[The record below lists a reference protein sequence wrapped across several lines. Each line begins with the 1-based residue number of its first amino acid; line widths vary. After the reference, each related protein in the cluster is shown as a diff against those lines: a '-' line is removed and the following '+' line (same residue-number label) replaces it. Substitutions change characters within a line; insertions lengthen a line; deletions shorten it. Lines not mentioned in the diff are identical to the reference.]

1 MYIRV
6 MNTSRTLIHEQ
17 INVAIGSIRG
27 QALRTTLTVGIIGI
41 GIMALI
47 AMVTATESLKENIRV
62 EFSSL
67 GTDYF
72 TINPK
77 RNSGFFRGQRPAPS
91 KPITFRQAIQ
101 FSKLAS
107 SDLLVTSSIFASGN
121 AILGRNAKRTDPNIQ
136 ILGIDGNYLDV
147 SNIPLSQ
154 GRGFSNSE
162 CEDGT
167 PLIIIGSNIEQK
179 LFEPWEQVVGSNL
192 LLSGSRYTVIGVL
205 ESRGASF
212 GMSQDNQCLIS
223 TTAVR
228 RQFSDVDRS
237 YTITCSVAKAENI
250 EKSTDFATGAF
261 RMVRGDQPGAPS
273 SFNISKSNSLVD
285 TLLEATS
292 GITIAAAVI
301 GIITLFGAG
310 IGLMNIMLVSVSER
324 TREIGTR
331 KSLGAS
337 ARAIRTQFLVEVII
351 IGQIGGIVGITAGL
365 GIGNVIASVFDTPFV
380 VPWGWIGVGMTLCM
394 ITSLASGYYPA
405 SKAAKLDPITA
416 LGRV

>member
-1 MYIRV
+1 MRLTRSV
-6 MNTSRTLIHEQ
+6 LIEQ

-27 QALRTTLTVGIIGI
+27 QALRTTLTVGIIGM

-67 GTDYF
+67 GTDSF

-77 RNSGFFRGQRPAPS
+77 RNSGFFKGKRPAPPT
-91 KPITFRQAIQ
+91 PITFREARQ
-101 FSKLAS
+101 FSKLS
-107 SDLLVTSSIFASGN
+107 PSDLLVSSSIFASGTS
-121 AILGRNAKRTDPNIQ
+121 IIGRNSKRTDPNIQ
-136 ILGIDGNYLDV
+136 ILGVDHNYIDV
-147 SNIPLSQ
+147 ANIPLSK

-162 CEDGT
+162 IQEGT
-167 PLIIIGSNIEQK
+167 PLIIVGSNIEEK
-179 LFEPWEQVVGSNL
+179 LFEPWEVIVGSNI

-205 ESRGASF
+205 ETRGASF

-223 TTAVR
+223 TTAAR
-228 RQFSDVDRS
+228 RQFSDNNRS
-237 YTITCSVAKAENI
+237 YTITCAVADTENI
-250 EKSTDFATGAF
+250 EQSTDLATGIF
-261 RMVRGDQPGAPS
+261 RMVRGDTPGTPS
-273 SFNISKSNSLVD
+273 SFEISKSNSLVD

-351 IGQIGGIVGITAGL
+351 IGQIGGFVGISAGL
-365 GIGNVIASVFDTPFV
+365 GIGNIIASFFEEK
-380 VPWGWIGVGMTLCM
+380 
-394 ITSLASGYYPA
+394 SLEDLVKDNTERS
-405 SKAAKLDPITA
+405 
-416 LGRV
+416 V